1 MQALGRFRVLDFG
14 TAWAAPMASQL
25 LADMG
30 AEVVKV
36 ESRVRL
42 DGLRLGRPIVG
53 DDVAGGD
60 RGRWPELQPV
70 FHGLNRNKLGITV
83 NLKHADGVELIKRL
97 AGQTDVV
104 IHNYSPGVLERLG
117 LDYDALRA
125 VRPDI
130 IVVGMPAA
138 GETGPLSNVIAYAPI
153 ILALSGLMSMVGYED
168 GTLVGE
174 LQSAWSDAVAGL
186 HAAMAAVSALRHRD
200 ATGQGQHVEVA
211 QWEATTS
218 WLGEAVM
225 DWAMNARAQ
234 GTTGNVDPGMA
245 PHNCYP
251 CRGSE
256 AKEGWVSIAVGS
268 DEEWR
273 RFCRAV
279 ESGGGR
285 GRNRW
290 TRDPRYADGFRRWRH
305 RAELDDHIRRWTRRF
320 EPMEVTKLLQR
331 FGVAA
336 MPVMT
341 IEDQFLDPHFRQRE
355 VWPEVEHPMVGI
367 EWLYG
372 LAWRLH
378 ETPGSVRH
386 HAPLLG
392 EHNRQVLGELL
403 GISESDL
410 QRFERAE
417 AVY

>member
-1 MQALGRFRVLDFG
+1 MRAMQALGRFRVLDFG

-153 ILALSGLMSMVGYED
+153 ILALSG
-168 GTLVGE
+168 
-174 LQSAWSDAVAGL
+174 
-186 HAAMAAVSALRHRD
+186 
-200 ATGQGQHVEVA
+200 
-211 QWEATTS
+211 
-218 WLGEAVM
+218 
-225 DWAMNARAQ
+225 
-234 GTTGNVDPGMA
+234 
-245 PHNCYP
+245 
-251 CRGSE
+251 
-256 AKEGWVSIAVGS
+256 
-268 DEEWR
+268 
-273 RFCRAV
+273 
-279 ESGGGR
+279 
-285 GRNRW
+285 
-290 TRDPRYADGFRRWRH
+290 
-305 RAELDDHIRRWTRRF
+305 
-320 EPMEVTKLLQR
+320 
-331 FGVAA
+331 
-336 MPVMT
+336 
-341 IEDQFLDPHFRQRE
+341 
-355 VWPEVEHPMVGI
+355 
-367 EWLYG
+367 
-372 LAWRLH
+372 
-378 ETPGSVRH
+378 
-386 HAPLLG
+386 
-392 EHNRQVLGELL
+392 
-403 GISESDL
+403 
-410 QRFERAE
+410 
-417 AVY
+417 